1 MNENQR
7 QSIQGHGSI
16 LSPDCS
22 ENLMVGKMMTNKCQQ
37 QAYEYVR
44 KKILSME
51 FMPGEYITDSRVAS
65 ELNISRTPVR
75 EAFQRLEN
83 DSLLISEVRRGWRV
97 YSMSLKDIDDIFDIK
112 CAVEGLMARKAAM
125 DQNEEHH
132 QILQDIIQQMRKA
145 SNEDDVETWFGLD
158 ASLHHLLYVMAQ
170 NERAERIIRNLNDQW
185 HRLRR
190 GFIQLRGRL
199 DIATDEHDRV
209 ISAITN
215 HDPDRAEQAMQDHL
229 NDVRR
234 GLMKVLVAMIL
245 PYARDGL

>member
-1 MNENQR
+1 MMNN
-7 QSIQGHGSI
+7 
-16 LSPDCS
+16 
-22 ENLMVGKMMTNKCQQ
+22 CQQ

-44 KKILSME
+44 TKILAME
-51 FMPGEYITDSRVAS
+51 FMPGETITDSRVAS
-65 ELNISRTPVR
+65 DLKISRTPVR

-83 DSLLISEVRRGWRV
+83 EGLLISELRRGWRV

-112 CAVEGLMARKAAM
+112 CEVEGLIARKAAL

-132 QILQDIIQQMRKA
+132 QVLQDILKRMKIA
-145 SNEDDVETWFGLD
+145 SNDDDLETWLELD

-190 GFIQLRGRL
+190 GFIKMRGRL
-199 DIATDEHDRV
+199 DIATNEHELV
-209 ISAITN
+209 ISAIIA
-215 HDPDRAEQAMQDHL
+215 HDADRAQQAMKDHL
-229 NDVRR
+229 NDVRH
-234 GLMKVLVAMIL
+234 GLIKVLVAMIL